1 MTGTEI
7 LPRFKIT
14 AKGTQFLRDGQLRV
28 YADEITEFD
37 ETANGSL
44 VTVLSDKGKYLGT
57 GFYSLNSK
65 IRIRII
71 SRNKNDTFDDAF
83 WKRRF
88 IYAWH
93 YRKDVMQKEDL
104 QACRIIFGEADGF
117 PGLTVDKFQDVL
129 VVQVLSFGIDAI
141 KEKLIYLLIEVLQED
156 GEKISGVFERNDSE
170 LRRLEGLE
178 EGKGWLI
185 KKTILNE
192 VIICE
197 NKIKYSVDFINGQKT
212 GFFLDQKY
220 NKRAVSSI
228 SYGKCVLDC
237 FTHTGAFALNAVLGG
252 AQAVTAVDVSAYALD
267 AARKNAALNP
277 HLNTKG
283 KLKFIRADVF
293 ALLTA
298 LAENRAGTD
307 WDAARENG
315 PYNMI
320 ILDPPA
326 FVKRREAKA
335 NGLSGYKKINAN
347 AMRILPRGGY
357 LASASCSRFVS
368 ETKFLN
374 MLFKAAQSVNRS
386 LRIIERRG
394 QAPDHPVLQDVP
406 ETDYLKFFLLQVV

>member
-185 KKTILNE
+185 KKTTLSE

-220 NKRAVSSI
+220 NRRAVSSI
-228 SYGKCVLDC
+228 SYGKRVLDC

-293 ALLTA
+293 GSFNGFSRKPSR
-298 LAENRAGTD
+298 NRLGCC
-307 WDAARENG
+307 
-315 PYNMI
+315 
-320 ILDPPA
+320 
-326 FVKRREAKA
+326 
-335 NGLSGYKKINAN
+335 
-347 AMRILPRGGY
+347 PR
-357 LASASCSRFVS
+357 
-368 ETKFLN
+368 K
-374 MLFKAAQSVNRS
+374 RS
-386 LRIIERRG
+386 L
-394 QAPDHPVLQDVP
+394 
-406 ETDYLKFFLLQVV
+406 